1 MTKHGIHFYTSQNPE
16 TKAAVVERFQRTL
29 KNKMWRYFTQHG
41 TRHYLKVLP
50 QLIKSYN
57 RRVHRTIGQR
67 PVDVLPGDPL
77 SEIRVLDY
85 MEEKQQQQRL
95 QRKKKITTQRPSSP
109 KTRSP
114 SLLLPGTRVRLNKTK
129 GTFEKGYLPNWT
141 TELFTVD
148 RLVTGRTPP
157 VYRIKDDHGEVLQ
170 GTFYPEEIQP
180 ILKTD
185 DVYAVDRVLKRRPGP
200 KQGQEEV
207 LVKWTGYPASFNSWI
222 PADHL
227 QIK

>member
-1 MTKHGIHFYTSQNPE
+1 
-16 TKAAVVERFQRTL
+16 
-29 KNKMWRYFTQHG
+29 
-41 TRHYLKVLP
+41 
-50 QLIKSYN
+50 
-57 RRVHRTIGQR
+57 
-67 PVDVLPGDPL
+67 
-77 SEIRVLDY
+77 
-85 MEEKQQQQRL
+85 MEEKQQQQL
-95 QRKKKITTQRPSSP
+95 QRKKKITTQRLSSP
-109 KTRSP
+109 KTRST
-114 SLLLPGTRVRLNKTK
+114 SLLLPGTRVRLNKSK

-185 DVYAVDRVLKRRPGP
+185 DVYAVDRVLKRRPGQ

-207 LVKWTGYPASFNSWI
+207 LVKWTGFPASFISWI

-227 QIK
+227 QIKEHAVSQTHSEGGHTR